1 MRPLRH
7 RWLGGVLLALLLP
20 ATVSGG
26 PAEDLY
32 RNGLRAQRQGRHIE
46 AYLLLNRARALDP
59 ANLQYASAARRV
71 RRGAAQLL
79 AAAGEHRVALEVAP
93 DTWEFQSIDA
103 ADRAPPAR
111 ATITTSRQEGQPAG
125 PKRLRF
131 GDHAASFRFRGT
143 LREAYLRAA
152 TEFGIRVVFHD
163 EFDGESAIRAD
174 LTECDFR
181 CAMRVLGE
189 IGRTLVIPLD
199 EDLIFVAVD
208 SAGNRAELEPAALAS
223 VPLDGAMTP
232 EEVSEI
238 SQAVQ
243 QVLDIRRLGTHP
255 AGGLVLRDSVAKVG
269 MARRLVEDLLHP
281 RAMVQIDVRLVSVSA
296 SRNLNGG
303 VTLPTTFPLTNL
315 STLLGAV
322 PSSVDGDRLVGLGG
336 GKTVLGLA
344 VGDAS
349 LAAQLDA
356 GWGRTIHSLQLRSA
370 HGMPAEF
377 KIGERYPIATA
388 QFSGGTGASPDGAAY
403 VQPPPSI
410 SFEDLG
416 LNLSMTPL
424 VHNAL
429 DVTLELDVNFRLLAG
444 LAVNDIPVL
453 SNREFRSRVRLRRG
467 EFAIVSGM
475 TVYER
480 RAGASGLAGLG
491 RIPWLGGLF
500 RTSRRSWSRND
511 LLILMQPRIVRL
523 PPGEL
528 GRAPTFVFGTAERA
542 LPAL

>member
-1 MRPLRH
+1 MRALRH
-7 RWLGGVLLALLLP
+7 HCLGGLLFGLLLP
-20 ATVSGG
+20 AAVSAG

-32 RNGLRAQRQGRHIE
+32 RKGLRAQWQGRHIE

-79 AAAGEHRVALEVAP
+79 AAAGEHRMALEVAP
-93 DTWEFQSIDA
+93 DSWEFQSIDGGDRDPA
-103 ADRAPPAR
+103 ARP
-111 ATITTSRQEGQPAG
+111 TITTSRPERQPAG
-125 PKRLRF
+125 PKRLRY
-131 GDHAASFRFRGT
+131 GQHAASFRFRGT
-143 LREAYLRAA
+143 LREAYVQAS

-163 EFDGESAIRAD
+163 EFEGGDAIRAD
-174 LTECDFR
+174 LTECGFL
-181 CAMRVLGE
+181 CVMRVLAEVG
-189 IGRTLVIPLD
+189 GTLVIPVG
-199 EDLIFVAVD
+199 EDLIFVADD
-208 SAGNRAELEPAALAS
+208 SPGNRTELEPAALAS
-223 VPLDGAMTP
+223 IPLDGAMTP

-243 QVLDIRRLGTHP
+243 QVVDIRRLRTHP
-255 AGGLVLRDSVAKVG
+255 SGGLVLRGAVAKVE
-269 MARRLVEDLLHP
+269 MARRLAENLLHP
-281 RAMVQIDVRLVSVSA
+281 RAMVQIDVQLVSVSA
-296 SRNLNGG
+296 SRDLGGG

-322 PSSVDGDRLVGLGG
+322 PSSVDGGQLVGLGG

-344 VGDAS
+344 VGDAA
-349 LAAQLDA
+349 LATRLDA

-388 QFSGGTGASPDGAAY
+388 QYSTGTGASRDGAAY
-403 VQPPPSI
+403 VQPPPTI

-416 LNLSMTPL
+416 LNLSITPL
-424 VHNAL
+424 VHSAL

-453 SNREFRSRVRLRRG
+453 SNREFRSQVRLRRG

-480 RAGASGLAGLG
+480 RKSASGLAGLG
-491 RIPWLGGLF
+491 QIPWLGGLF
-500 RTSRRSWSRND
+500 RTNRRSWSRSD
-511 LLILMQPRIVRL
+511 LLILMRPRIARL

-528 GRAPTFVFGTAERA
+528 GRLPTFLFGTEKRA